1 MSLGSLSITVQNM
14 LPNTDQAHNKHMW
27 NILCNFNQ
35 VYVIT
40 PWWRILCDPK
50 HVGVICN
57 VCLLDFYITQILTS
71 ITALIECISW
81 LIKVTNNNNDARW
94 KPEINVVNDLVT
106 VSNIIR
112 SYIDLFY
119 AFLIL

>member
-1 MSLGSLSITVQNM
+1 M
-14 LPNTDQAHNKHMW
+14 
-27 NILCNFNQ
+27 
-35 VYVIT
+35 
-40 PWWRILCDPK
+40 
-50 HVGVICN
+50 
-57 VCLLDFYITQILTS
+57 CLLDFYITQILTS